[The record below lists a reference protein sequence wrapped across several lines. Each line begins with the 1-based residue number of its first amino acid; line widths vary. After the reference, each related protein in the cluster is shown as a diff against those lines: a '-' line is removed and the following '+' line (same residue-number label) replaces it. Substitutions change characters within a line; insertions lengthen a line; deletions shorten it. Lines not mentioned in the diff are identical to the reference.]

1 MWQVLFMQ
9 TNPIIN
15 PISIYQ
21 SIALKYEKRDELC
34 DLSCKPQN
42 LGCLW
47 SGGCCHHWIRNF
59 QFSSCS
65 FSPLFIKL
73 FVYSLSLV
81 ISVTM
86 QLGCNPQTKA
96 HFWGAVLWAPRPS
109 PSALAGK
116 VKPAKIPAN
125 PDCWTSVLY
134 SKERVKSCMA
144 NCSCCCVS
152 EFWVHRGYGGGNTG
166 INKCWIWSKQDVFVF
181 WHFNPVESNFLLL
194 HLVREG
200 DLILVFWV
208 MKAKYCYP
216 CVFSCMQIC
225 INLC

>member
-1 MWQVLFMQ
+1 MH

-15 PISIYQ
+15 PIRIYQ
-21 SIALKYEKRDELC
+21 FVALRYEKKDELC
-34 DLSCKPQN
+34 HLSCKPQN

-47 SGGCCHHWIRNF
+47 SGGSCHHWIGHF
-59 QFSSCS
+59 QVSSCS

-86 QLGCNPQTKA
+86 QLGCHPQAKA

-116 VKPAKIPAN
+116 VKAAKIAAK

-134 SKERVKSCMA
+134 SEERVNSCMES
-144 NCSCCCVS
+144 CSCCCVS
-152 EFWVHRGYGGGNTG
+152 EFFWVRRGRGGGNTDITNAEYEANRMFLSSG
-166 INKCWIWSKQDVFVF
+166 ISTYLKVTFC
-181 WHFNPVESNFLLL
+181 
-194 HLVREG
+194 
-200 DLILVFWV
+200 
-208 MKAKYCYP
+208 YCI
-216 CVFSCMQIC
+216 QQEKRA
-225 INLC
+225 